1 MPQVFG
7 NHTNYGEAIGILMLE
22 TYFPRI
28 PGDIGNATTFPFP
41 VRYYTVKGADGLNVA
56 KNFDRSVIPLFIE
69 GAKEL
74 ERQGVRAIVTSC
86 GFSAVFHREL
96 ADAVNVPVFSS
107 SLIQLGLVQAMLKT
121 GQKIGVVT
129 ADAESLTEAHFRG
142 VGMQDVPK
150 EIIGMEHTA
159 FSSMFYEGVQSID
172 IEETSDIIRK
182 RAAELVRKYPEIG
195 AIVLECT
202 NMPPFA
208 KAVQEETG
216 LSVFDIVSLVKYGHS
231 AVVQTE
237 YRGYM

>member
-1 MPQVFG
+1 MAKVFG

-41 VRYYTVKGADGLNVA
+41 VRYYTVKGADGINVA

-69 GAKEL
+69 GANEL
-74 ERQGVRAIVTSC
+74 KKQGVRAIVTSC

-96 ADAVNVPVFSS
+96 ADAIDIPVFSS
-107 SLIQLGLVQAMLKT
+107 SLIQIGLVHAMLKRS
-121 GQKIGVVT
+121 QKVGIIT
-129 ADAESLTEAHFRG
+129 ADAESLTDAHFRG
-142 VGMQDVPK
+142 VGMQDVPRAV
-150 EIIGMEHTA
+150 IGMEHTS
-159 FSSMFYEGVQSID
+159 FSSMFYDGVQSID
-172 IEETSDIIRK
+172 IEETSRIIRS
-182 RAAELVRKYPEIG
+182 RAAELVKNNPDIG

-216 LSVFDIVSLVKYGHS
+216 LPVFDIVSLVKYVHS
-231 AVVQTE
+231 ALVQTE

>member
-1 MPQVFG
+1 MSQVFG

-69 GAKEL
+69 GAREL

-96 ADAVNVPVFSS
+96 ADAVDVPVFSS
-107 SLIQLGLVQAMLKT
+107 SLMQLGLVQSMLRT
-121 GQKIGVVT
+121 GQKVGVIT

-172 IEETSDIIRK
+172 IEETSGIIRK
-182 RAAELVRKYPEIG
+182 RAAELVLKHPEIG

-216 LSVFDIVSLVKYGHS
+216 LPVFDIVSLVKYVHS

-237 YRGYM
+237 YKGYM

>member
-1 MPQVFG
+1 M
-7 NHTNYGEAIGILMLE
+7 
-22 TYFPRI
+22 
-28 PGDIGNATTFPFP
+28 
-41 VRYYTVKGADGLNVA
+41 
-56 KNFDRSVIPLFIE
+56 
-69 GAKEL
+69 
-74 ERQGVRAIVTSC
+74 TSC

-216 LSVFDIVSLVKYGHS
+216 LPVFDIVSLVKYVHS